1 MLERATKLSSYRFD
15 QLADQINERVIP
27 AEADVDRYVGLEHL
41 DSDSL
46 RIRRWGDPSE
56 VESTKLL
63 FHPGDI
69 IFGKRRVYQRKVAVA
84 DTEGIC
90 SAHAMVL
97 RARHDTVAPKFLPFF
112 MQGDQFMERSLRISV
127 GSLSPTINWKALAKE
142 EFLLPPVH
150 EQARIVEV
158 LTAIANVQN
167 ELYASLH
174 ALDAVNAATLEFRMR
189 GSGLGAQSH
198 HERVGRFHESWPLV
212 PLGEFVEHAQ
222 YGLSHEAGSEGRY
235 PMIRMMNLEQGRV
248 VENDLKFIDL
258 EDDEFQRYR
267 LGLGDVLFNRTN
279 SHDLVGRTGVYDLKG
294 DHVFASYLV
303 RVRTISNQ
311 MHPDYLCA
319 FLNAPIGRRQIMSF
333 ATRGVSQ
340 TNVNAANLK
349 RVLVPVPPLEFQTRT
364 VEAVRANR
372 TASRRIAHRIAE
384 LGRMMSRMIS
394 QEIPA

>member
-1 MLERATKLSSYRFD
+1 MLERTTKLSAYRFE
-15 QLADQINERVIP
+15 QLADQINDRVIP
-27 AEADVDRYVGLEHL
+27 AEAEVERYVGLEHL
-41 DSDSL
+41 DTDSL

-56 VESTKLL
+56 VESTKLR
-63 FHPGDI
+63 FQPGDI

-97 RARHDTVAPKFLPFF
+97 RASHDTVAPQFLPFF
-112 MQGDQFMERSLRISV
+112 MQGDQFMERALRISV

-142 EFLLPPVH
+142 EFLLPTIQ
-150 EQARIVEV
+150 EQARIAEV

-167 ELYASLH
+167 DLYASLD
-174 ALDAVNAATLEFRMR
+174 ALNAVNAATLEFRMR

-198 HERVGRFHESWPLV
+198 HERVGRIHERWPLV
-212 PLGEFVEHAQ
+212 PLGGLVECAQ
-222 YGLSHEAGSEGRY
+222 YGLSAEAGSEGRY

-258 EDDEFQRYR
+258 EDDEFERYR
-267 LGLGDVLFNRTN
+267 LEVGDVLFNRTN
-279 SHDLVGRTGVYDLKG
+279 SHDLVGRTGVYDLIG
-294 DHVFASYLV
+294 NHVFASYLV
-303 RVRTISNQ
+303 RVKTRSNQ
-311 MHPDYLCA
+311 LHPDYLCA

-349 RVLVPVPPLEFQTRT
+349 RVLVPVPPLEFQART

-372 TASRRIAHRIAE
+372 TASKKIAHRIAE

-394 QEIPA
+394 QEIPV